1 MYTEHEVVQER
12 VQPVAPTSYTPPVA
26 AVGEPVVA
34 AVAEPVAVPVAA
46 VHQDVHQVA
55 RSSQQRYAVDSV
67 IVGVVGLALTVIG
80 LLAITR
86 AGVHG
91 PMEEP
96 VVKVIGFTHTA
107 TLGLIEAGMGL
118 VLLICAASTSR
129 AASIFFGLV
138 LGIGSLVGALQTDS
152 FDRSLALESGL
163 AWLAVIAAIVVVL
176 ASFLVPRV
184 VTRSTTYTSV

>member
-1 MYTEHEVVQER
+1 MYTEHEVVQEQ
-12 VQPVAPTSYTPPVA
+12 VQPVAAPGYTMPA
-26 AVGEPVVA
+26 APVVDQ
-34 AVAEPVAVPVAA
+34 PVVVPVAE
-46 VHQDVHQVA
+46 VHQVA

-80 LLAITR
+80 LLAVTR

-91 PMEEP
+91 PMNSP
-96 VVKVIGFTHTA
+96 VVKVLGFTHTA
-107 TLGLIEAGMGL
+107 TLGLIETGIGV

-138 LGIGSLVGALQTDS
+138 LGIGALIGALQTDS
-152 FDRSLALESGL
+152 FERSLALESGF
-163 AWLAVIAAIVVVL
+163 AWLAVIGAIVVVM

-184 VTRSTTYTSV
+184 VTRSTSYTSV

>member
-12 VQPVAPTSYTPPVA
+12 VSPAAAPGATVPVAP
-26 AVGEPVVA
+26 VGEPAVA
-34 AVAEPVAVPVAA
+34 APVAEVRQAEVYHVDA
-46 VHQDVHQVA
+46 HQVE
-55 RSSQQRYAVDSV
+55 RSSLQRYAIDSV

-80 LLAITR
+80 LLAVTR

-91 PMEEP
+91 PMDEP

-107 TLGLIEAGMGL
+107 TLGLIETAMGV

-138 LGIGSLVGALQTDS
+138 LGIGALVGALQTDS
-152 FDRSLALESGL
+152 FNRSLALESGL
-163 AWLAVIAAIVVVL
+163 AWLAVIAAVVVIL
-176 ASFLVPRV
+176 ASFLIPRV
-184 VTRSTTYTSV
+184 VTRSTSYTSV

>member
-1 MYTEHEVVQER
+1 MYTENEVVQETVRPAAPAGYR
-12 VQPVAPTSYTPPVA
+12 VP
-26 AVGEPVVA
+26 VA
-34 AVAEPVAVPVAA
+34 AVAEPVAVPVAE
-46 VHQDVHQVA
+46 VHQEVHQVA
-55 RSSQQRYAVDSV
+55 RSSQQRFAVDSV
-67 IVGVVGLALTVIG
+67 IVGVIGLALTVVG
-80 LLAITR
+80 LLAVTR

-91 PMEEP
+91 PMDAP

-107 TLGLIEAGMGL
+107 TLGMIEAAMGL
-118 VLLICAASTSR
+118 VLLICAASMSR

-138 LGIGSLVGALQTDS
+138 LGIGSLIGALQTDS

-184 VTRSTTYTSV
+184 VTRTTSYTSV